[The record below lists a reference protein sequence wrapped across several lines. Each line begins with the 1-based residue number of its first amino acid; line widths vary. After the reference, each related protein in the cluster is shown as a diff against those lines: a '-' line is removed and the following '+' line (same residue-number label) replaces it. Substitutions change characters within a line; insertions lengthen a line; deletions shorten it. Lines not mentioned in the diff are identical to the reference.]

1 MKPSL
6 PFVSAFA
13 LIALLT
19 LPSFKPYAQS
29 TNTSSPKNDTIAIPP
44 PYGVEPSHGGG
55 EGVGLT
61 EIQQYVVNSR
71 AILDSLMRFQDAKIN
86 LQLKNRQVSTLQ
98 TQLTECHIQTIK
110 LRTDANEMA
119 VRMFD
124 ANEAYHKKRKKLII
138 ANIEKW
144 AWRIAAALTTYLII
158 TH

>member
-1 MKPSL
+1 M
-6 PFVSAFA
+6 
-13 LIALLT
+13 
-19 LPSFKPYAQS
+19 
-29 TNTSSPKNDTIAIPP
+29 
-44 PYGVEPSHGGG
+44 
-55 EGVGLT
+55 GLT

-144 AWRIAAALTTYLII
+144 AWRVSAALTTYLII